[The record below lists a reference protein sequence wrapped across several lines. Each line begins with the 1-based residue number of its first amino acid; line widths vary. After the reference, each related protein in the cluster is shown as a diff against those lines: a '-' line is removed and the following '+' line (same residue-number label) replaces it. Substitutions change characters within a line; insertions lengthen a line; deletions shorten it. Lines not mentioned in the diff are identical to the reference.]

1 MARDIQRVENYTNA
15 ALIMGLV
22 NLFWVLTAIW
32 VNWGLGALLLTAL
45 LLNHLITLLDR
56 HLHSQDGPP
65 H

>member
-45 LLNHLITLLDR
+45 LLNYLITLLDR
-56 HLHSQDGPP
+56 HLHAQDGPP